1 MAHRYNKLLIIDST
15 LPINDADSAVN
26 NLSLTITLKQHLTD
40 LTRDSQMLPIQGLT
54 GGLNFQSIFFA
65 TKCLLIET

>member
-15 LPINDADSAVN
+15 LLINVADSAVN